1 MSDIRPSDM
10 DKIINNDSQ
19 KEAMKYNMIK
29 YAVNKSKDESD
40 IIDLVEKFNST
51 SRDNFKFTD
60 DELEEII
67 SIATEK
73 FNEKLE
79 KRRQYEIKYLE
90 LD

>member
-67 SIATEK
+67 SIAT
-73 FNEKLE
+73 
-79 KRRQYEIKYLE
+79 
-90 LD
+90 

>member
-1 MSDIRPSDM
+1 MNDIKPSDM

-29 YAVNKSKDESD
+29 RAVSKSKDESE
-40 IIDLVEKFNST
+40 IIDLIEEFNSA

-60 DELEEII
+60 DELKEIVN
-67 SIATEK
+67 IAKEK
-73 FNEKLE
+73 FHEKLE
-79 KRRQYEIKYLE
+79 KRKQDEIKHID